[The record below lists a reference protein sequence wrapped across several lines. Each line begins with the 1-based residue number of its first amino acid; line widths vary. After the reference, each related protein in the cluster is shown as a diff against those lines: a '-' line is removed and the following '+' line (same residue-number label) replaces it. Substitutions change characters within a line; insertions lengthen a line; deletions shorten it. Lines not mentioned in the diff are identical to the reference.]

1 MLRSLTVA
9 LLLCS
14 LWLPVLAEAK
24 SKAPPV
30 PERNTK
36 RTTSAFTPKPLHPSE
51 IQTSPWTDGEIA
63 AAKAECTA
71 TLSGVRLDFEPL
83 SPIRQGLC
91 GTPAP
96 ILLVHVLG
104 LLLLVGRI
112 VHAWGV
118 SCTNEKYTL
127 RVIGITLT
135 LVSIG
140 LAALYLLWVALV
152 RLLIH
157 V

>member
-36 RTTSAFTPKPLHPSE
+36 RTTSAATPKPRHPRE
-51 IQTSPWTDGEIA
+51 IQRSPWRDGELA
-63 AAKAECTA
+63 AAKSECTA
-71 TLSGVRLDFEPL
+71 TLSGVRLDCEPL

-91 GTPAP
+91 GAPAP
-96 ILLVHVLG
+96 LPLRSLAVDTRG
-104 LLLLVGRI
+104 L
-112 VHAWGV
+112 
-118 SCTNEKYTL
+118 CE
-127 RVIGITLT
+127 
-135 LVSIG
+135 
-140 LAALYLLWVALV
+140 
-152 RLLIH
+152 
-157 V
+157 